1 MSILFSAPTEL
12 FLALNFR
19 FSIFFTFRILVG
31 LSVSHQELTLWFSKG
46 DSGTRWCNAGRL
58 SCRCE
63 HTEKFWVTMKLPN
76 IPSPFVAL
84 LTEIARIWYRA
95 LGYHK
100 SIRAASRS
108 CFEVV
113 LWYTWLHR
121 MQHGKA
127 AWYDMTRYIKVNR
140 VAVSPRMTSLSFQN
154 RTHMTQ

>member
-1 MSILFSAPTEL
+1 MLFNAPIETV
-12 FLALNFR
+12 FNAAL
-19 FSIFFTFRILVG
+19 SIFHIIRI
-31 LSVSHQELTLWFSKG
+31 SQTRWFIRFASRASWFSKG
-46 DSGTRWCNAGRL
+46 DSGTRWCNARRFP
-58 SCRCE
+58 CRCG

-76 IPSPFVAL
+76 IPFPSVAL

-127 AWYDMTRYIKVNR
+127 WYDMTRYIKVNR
-140 VAVSPRMTSLSFQN
+140 VAVSPRTSLSFQN
-154 RTHMTQ
+154 RAHTI